1 MFHVRRWTF
10 AVTPSFYP
18 RISPESCECFHPR
31 ASLTPITRSIAMK
44 LKPLFLLVCLFAFA
58 APRAALARA
67 DVSFDF
73 FYDSL
78 SPYGEWIEVGDYGSC
93 WRPSRVDADW
103 SPYSD
108 GYWSY
113 TDGGWTWVSYED
125 FGGIVY
131 HYGRWVQVED
141 EGWCWVP
148 DDEWAPAWVSWR
160 SNDDYVGWA
169 PLPPEARWR
178 RDTGISVWVDA
189 TYDIG
194 PSRYNFCRVQNFG
207 EPYLRPHI
215 ISRFENPTIIIST
228 SNVTNISYYEGGGYG
243 GLVHCGGP
251 SFLVVNR
258 FVNRPIPALK
268 LVRNTNITNI
278 NIKQVNVFNSVQRG
292 NQLAVLAP
300 RVAARTEGLIRPQPV
315 RTISADKI
323 NKGWAGVKDPEAQ
336 ATIRTK
342 LRQDAK
348 NLSPEN
354 APARRVQPVDLK
366 PVPSK
371 ADPTAPSPVK
381 TAKQRGAPVLPQT
394 DKPVSGADQPVVVK
408 PVDPRMLEKLNRQKA
423 REDTKPGE
431 NAPAP
436 AVVEQKKLEERT
448 ITKLP
453 ETKPVVTNPKVRT
466 APRPT
471 TVEAARPPAPV
482 KKFTAEPIER
492 TPLEKPKAS
501 KSDAADKARDA
512 VDRPRALAEQKERSA
527 TIERQRAVQDSM
539 KKQNDAGAELKR
551 REAAA
556 EFSRKQEASQAATR
570 QRQMEQSRPKPVD
583 TIRKP
588 DASEAIARQRQ
599 IDSSRQKQAADAAR
613 KQQSDAVRRE
623 QASQNARQLQVESAR
638 RQPAAPI
645 QQPPKIERQAPVMK
659 RQAPIIQQPPPPSGN
674 QQAVPSSG
682 GKRRLTPEEVTE
694 LQKKQ
699 GR

>member
-1 MFHVRRWTF
+1 
-10 AVTPSFYP
+10 
-18 RISPESCECFHPR
+18 
-31 ASLTPITRSIAMK
+31 MK
-44 LKPLFLLVCLFAFA
+44 LKSLLILVCLLAFA
-58 APRAALARA
+58 APRAAVARA

-93 WRPSRVDADW
+93 WRPSGVDADW

-160 SNDDYVGWA
+160 SSDDYVGWA

-178 RDTGISVWVDA
+178 RDTGISVWVDT

-194 PSRYNFCRVQNFG
+194 PSRYNFCRVHDFG

-228 SNVTNISYYEGGGYG
+228 SNVTNISYYDGGGYG

-251 SFLVVNR
+251 SFLAVNR

-300 RVAARTEGLIRPQPV
+300 RVSARTEGLIRPKPV
-315 RTISADKI
+315 RTISAEKV

-354 APARRVQPVDLK
+354 APARRVQAVDLK

-371 ADPTAPSPVK
+371 ADPTAPSPLK
-381 TAKQRGAPVLPQT
+381 TAKQRATPVLKQA
-394 DKPVSGADQPVVVK
+394 DKPVTSGDQPSVVK
-408 PVDPRMLEKLNRQKA
+408 PVDPRMAEKLNRQKA
-423 REDTKPGE
+423 REDTKPGD
-431 NAPAP
+431 NTPTTT
-436 AVVEQKKLEERT
+436 VEPKKMEPTPERT

-453 ETKPVVTNPKVRT
+453 ETKPVVTNPKVRK
-466 APRPT
+466 APRPAT
-471 TVEAARPPAPV
+471 AEDATPPAPV

-492 TPLEKPKAS
+492 APLEKPKS
-501 KSDAADKARDA
+501 TKSDAADKGREAA
-512 VDRPRALAEQKERSA
+512 DRQRALAEQKERSA
-527 TIERQRAVQDSM
+527 ASERQRGAQESM
-539 KKQNDAGAELKR
+539 KKQNEAGAEMKR

-556 EFSRKQEASQAATR
+556 EYSRKQDASQALTR
-570 QRQMEQSRPKPVD
+570 QRQMETSRQKPVE
-583 TIRKP
+583 TTRKP

-599 IDSSRQKQAADAAR
+599 LDSSRQQQAADAAR
-613 KQQSDAVRRE
+613 KQQDAARGE
-623 QASQNARQLQVESAR
+623 QATQNARQLQIESAR
-638 RQPAAPI
+638 RQPPAQI

-659 RQAPIIQQPPPPSGN
+659 RQAPVIQQQQPPTVK
-674 QQAVPSSG
+674 QQAPSSSA
-682 GKRRLTPEEVTE
+682 GKRRLTPEEIAE

-699 GR
+699 GK